1 MTARL
6 RLIMPSDAF
15 PPRCG
20 GAGWSAHALARSLQ
34 ARGCDVTAIVPR
46 TGRGLVSDVTL
57 GIATLRP
64 GYREWP
70 LPFVRNYSRHER
82 LWPIVAQTI
91 VAAVADDAARTLI
104 HAQHVRVAPAA
115 VHAARRLGVPVAI
128 TVRDHWPWDYFA
140 TGLHADRVP
149 YPRQD
154 WAALASDLPQRL
166 GPLRG
171 VLACA
176 AIPYLLAHLAR
187 RRAALRAADAV
198 IAVSEYIAARL
209 APLVPAERLHRIH
222 NFVDLPAL
230 DAIIARPAMLDARGA
245 LLFVGK
251 LERNKGADLL
261 PDIMARLRAAAPD
274 RPLPPLIIAG
284 DGALQPV
291 LAAGFARLGVDA
303 RFTGW
308 IDHDEILRLSA
319 ACALFL
325 YPSTWGEPLS
335 RTLLEACA
343 CGAAILAMPTG
354 GTRDIIRDGHDGALA
369 VTAAGFAARL
379 RQLLDAPAERAALGA
394 AARRTAEQRFSE
406 VVVAPRVI
414 ELYRQLHA
422 AAAHRR

>member
-1 MTARL
+1 MTAAL

-20 GAGWSAHALARSLQ
+20 GAGWSAHALARAMQ
-34 ARGCDVTAIVPR
+34 TRGCDVTAIVPR
-46 TGRGLVSDVTL
+46 TGRGLVRDATL

-82 LWPIVAQTI
+82 LWPIVARTI
-91 VAAVADDAARTLI
+91 VAAVAGDAARTVI

-115 VHAARRLGVPVAI
+115 VQAAQRLGVPVVI

-176 AIPYLLAHLAR
+176 AIPYLLGHLAR

-209 APLVPAERLHRIH
+209 APLVPAERLHRIS

-230 DAIIARPAMLDARGA
+230 DAVIARPATLDARGA

-261 PDIMARLRAAAPD
+261 LDIMARLRATAPGQ
-274 RPLPPLIIAG
+274 PLPRLIIAG

-291 LAAGFARLGVDA
+291 LAAGFARLGIDA
-303 RFTGW
+303 HFTGW

-319 ACALFL
+319 TCALFL

-369 VTAAGFAARL
+369 VTTAGVATRL

-394 AARRTAEQRFSE
+394 AARRTAERRFSE
-406 VVVAPRVI
+406 VVVAPRVL
-414 ELYRQLHA
+414 ELYRQLHDTA
-422 AAAHRR
+422 SRHR